1 MKKIILFILV
11 AFYFNTAYSQDW
23 EIVHHDADP
32 MTKEESYD
40 SYSFSDKAG
49 NEFIIWSHR
58 DKKFRLISHGYIFD
72 YIGNTHIVPFTV
84 GFYDNNGTFIEKIEI
99 DGHVNESEPTM
110 MENQFSSK
118 KVKKIVS
125 YIKEK
130 KGSVRFLIPLYGRSS
145 GMDFTV
151 PCMKN

>member
-1 MKKIILFILV
+1 
-11 AFYFNTAYSQDW
+11 
-23 EIVHHDADP
+23 
-32 MTKEESYD
+32 
-40 SYSFSDKAG
+40 
-49 NEFIIWSHR
+49 
-58 DKKFRLISHGYIFD
+58 
-72 YIGNTHIVPFTV
+72 
-84 GFYDNNGTFIEKIEI
+84 
-99 DGHVNESEPTM
+99 M

-130 KGSVRFLIPLYGRSS
+130 KGSVRFLIPLYGRAS